1 MPNSE
6 LARAFAAL
14 IFGALFTLASSAC
27 NPSTQAQ
34 EDTMPNIV
42 VSASNPDANDTDDL
56 TELTDPTMNLPHSE
70 SAEIGITL
78 GFGSVLEEG
87 EDYTLYVDDKGNE
100 QEVLIG
106 WPDPPPSMPPVAQ
119 LVGVDAT
126 GTETFV
132 EGAIF
137 FTTWPF
143 VQNPPEDWA
152 VEYPVM
158 PDTPAAIGAN
168 HRTIRLLTD
177 VPPLNFTVIGW
188 DEIIP
193 GKVYSAEESAAL
205 DSYMY
210 SKSHRNPGERVSP
223 EGFVEYH
230 KIPHEV
236 MQHPYIE
243 VIARWSTP
251 PRNENGKLVE
261 VEYDQSPQA
270 SWMFYITN
278 E

>member
-1 MPNSE
+1 MPNSK
-6 LARAFAAL
+6 LPRAFAAL
-14 IFGALFTLASSAC
+14 LFGALLPLASSAC
-27 NPSTQAQ
+27 NPPTQK
-34 EDTMPNIV
+34 DTTHNRI
-42 VSASNPDANDTDDL
+42 VSAPNHDANDTDEL
-56 TELTDPTMNLPHSE
+56 TELADPTENISQSE
-70 SAEIGITL
+70 AAEMGITL

-87 EDYTLYVDDKGNE
+87 EDYILYMDDEGNE

-106 WPDPPPSMPPVAQ
+106 WIAPPPSMPPVAQ

-126 GTETFV
+126 GAETFI
-132 EGAIF
+132 EGTIF
-137 FTTWPF
+137 FTTWTF
-143 VQNPPEDWA
+143 IQNPPESWD
-152 VEYPVM
+152 VEYPTM
-158 PDTPAAIGAN
+158 PKTPAAIGEN

-188 DEIIP
+188 DEIVP
-193 GKVYSAEESAAL
+193 GKVYSAEESAAI
-205 DSYMY
+205 DSYDY
-210 SKSHRNPGERVSP
+210 TKSHRNPGERVSP
-223 EGFVEYH
+223 EGFVEYY
-230 KIPHEV
+230 KIPIEV

-261 VEYDQSPQA
+261 VEYDQFPQA

>member
-1 MPNSE
+1 MPAPE
-6 LARAFAAL
+6 LTKAFAAL
-14 IFGALFTLASSAC
+14 IFSVLLPLACIAC
-27 NPSTQAQ
+27 STSTQK
-34 EDTMPNIV
+34 DTTHNRI
-42 VSASNPDANDTDDL
+42 VSAPNSDANDTDAL
-56 TELTDPTMNLPHSE
+56 TELADPTGNIPQSE

-87 EDYTLYVDDKGNE
+87 EDYTLYVDDEGNE

-106 WPDPPPSMPPVAQ
+106 WPDPPPSMPPVVQ

-126 GTETFV
+126 GAETFV
-132 EGAIF
+132 EGTIF

-143 VQNPPEDWA
+143 VQNPPESWLL
-152 VEYPVM
+152 EYPVM
-158 PDTPAAIGAN
+158 PDTPTVIGAN

-177 VPPLNFTVIGW
+177 ALPLHFSVIGW
-188 DEIIP
+188 DEIVP
-193 GKVYSAEESAAL
+193 GKVYSEEESAAL
-205 DSYMY
+205 DSYVY

-230 KIPHEV
+230 NIPNEV

-261 VEYDQSPQA
+261 VEYDQFPQA